1 MTVRCRR
8 FANQLHGRFGLSR
21 PCWST
26 NATRPPCCR
35 SGAARRIDD
44 QAAAIIL
51 QQYFDEYAHYPELD
65 AEALYAAL
73 ARQVK
78 DALASADNVALVGIY
93 SGGAWLADRLA
104 AELQLEAR
112 ASATST
118 SPSTATTMPKRACR
132 PRSSRAIS
140 RFDVDGATILLVD
153 DVLYTGR
160 TTRAAI
166 NELFDY
172 GRPARIMLA
181 ALVDRGER
189 ELPIAADFVAHTL
202 ALRPGERLVLQ
213 RADDGKLSFTS

>member
-1 MTVRCRR
+1 MP
-8 FANQLHGRFGLSR
+8 H
-21 PCWST
+21 
-26 NATRPPCCR
+26 
-35 SGAARRIDD
+35 
-44 QAAAIIL
+44 
-51 QQYFDEYAHYPELD
+51 PELD

-78 DALASADNVALVGIY
+78 DALASVDNVALVGIY

-104 AELQLEAR
+104 ADLQLAGCGRLGYIDVSFYRDDYAEKGLPAEVK
-112 ASATST
+112 
-118 SPSTATTMPKRACR
+118 PSHIP
-132 PRSSRAIS
+132 
-140 RFDVDGATILLVD
+140 FDVDGATILLVD

-189 ELPIAADFVAHTL
+189 ELPIAADFVAHTV
-202 ALRPGERLVLQ
+202 ALSPGERLVLQ
-213 RADDGKLSFTS
+213 RADDGKFSFTVDHA

>member
-1 MTVRCRR
+1 MP
-8 FANQLHGRFGLSR
+8 H
-21 PCWST
+21 
-26 NATRPPCCR
+26 
-35 SGAARRIDD
+35 
-44 QAAAIIL
+44 
-51 QQYFDEYAHYPELD
+51 PELD

-78 DALASADNVALVGIY
+78 DALAHVEKVALVGIY

-104 AELQLEAR
+104 TELDVEGRLGYIDVSFYRDDYAEKGLP
-112 ASATST
+112 TDVK
-118 SPSTATTMPKRACR
+118 PSQIP
-132 PRSSRAIS
+132 
-140 RFDVDGATILLVD
+140 FDVNGATILLVD

-202 ALRPGERLVLQ
+202 TLAPGERLVLQ
-213 RADDGKLSFTS
+213 RADDGKLSFTVDHA

>member
-1 MTVRCRR
+1 MP
-8 FANQLHGRFGLSR
+8 H
-21 PCWST
+21 
-26 NATRPPCCR
+26 
-35 SGAARRIDD
+35 
-44 QAAAIIL
+44 
-51 QQYFDEYAHYPELD
+51 PELD
-65 AEALYAAL
+65 AEALYTVL

-78 DALASADNVALVGIY
+78 DALASVDNVALVGIY

-104 AELQLEAR
+104 AELQLDGRLGYIDVSFYRDDYAEKGL
-112 ASATST
+112 SAEVK
-118 SPSTATTMPKRACR
+118 PSHIP
-132 PRSSRAIS
+132 
-140 RFDVDGATILLVD
+140 FDVDGATILLVD

-189 ELPIAADFVAHTL
+189 ELPIAADFVAHTV

-213 RADDGKLSFTS
+213 RAEDGKFSFTVDHA

>member
-1 MTVRCRR
+1 MP
-8 FANQLHGRFGLSR
+8 H
-21 PCWST
+21 
-26 NATRPPCCR
+26 
-35 SGAARRIDD
+35 
-44 QAAAIIL
+44 
-51 QQYFDEYAHYPELD
+51 PELD

-78 DALASADNVALVGIY
+78 DALASVDNVALVGIY

-104 AELQLEAR
+104 AELQLDGRLGYIDVSFYRDDYAEKGLPAEVK
-112 ASATST
+112 
-118 SPSTATTMPKRACR
+118 PSHVP
-132 PRSSRAIS
+132 
-140 RFDVDGATILLVD
+140 FDVDGATILLVD

-189 ELPIAADFVAHTL
+189 ELPIAADFVAHTI
-202 ALRPGERLVLQ
+202 ALRPDERLVLQ
-213 RADDGKLSFTS
+213 RADDGKFTLTVDHA

>member
-1 MTVRCRR
+1 MP
-8 FANQLHGRFGLSR
+8 H
-21 PCWST
+21 
-26 NATRPPCCR
+26 
-35 SGAARRIDD
+35 
-44 QAAAIIL
+44 
-51 QQYFDEYAHYPELD
+51 PELD

-78 DALASADNVALVGIY
+78 DALAHVERVALVGIY

-104 AELQLEAR
+104 TELDVDGRLGYIDVSFYRDDYAEKGLP
-112 ASATST
+112 TDVK
-118 SPSTATTMPKRACR
+118 PSQIP
-132 PRSSRAIS
+132 
-140 RFDVDGATILLVD
+140 FDVNGATILLVD

-202 ALRPGERLVLQ
+202 ALVPGERLVLQ
-213 RADDGKLSFTS
+213 RADDGKLSFTVDHA

>member
-1 MTVRCRR
+1 MP
-8 FANQLHGRFGLSR
+8 H
-21 PCWST
+21 
-26 NATRPPCCR
+26 
-35 SGAARRIDD
+35 
-44 QAAAIIL
+44 
-51 QQYFDEYAHYPELD
+51 PELD

-78 DALASADNVALVGIY
+78 DALASVENVALVGIY

-104 AELQLEAR
+104 AELQLDGRLGYIDVSFYRDDYAEKGLPADVK
-112 ASATST
+112 
-118 SPSTATTMPKRACR
+118 PSQIP
-132 PRSSRAIS
+132 
-140 RFDVDGATILLVD
+140 FDVNGATILLVD

-189 ELPIAADFVAHTL
+189 ELPIAADFVAHTI
-202 ALRPGERLVLQ
+202 ALRPDERLVLQ
-213 RADDGKLSFTS
+213 RADDGKFTFTVDHA